1 MSSETNFFHQQY
13 NSNSKFDT
21 KYNYLN
27 DLANASYTPIDLK
40 TSEFEDGYL
49 ELSYSFCHNIIKNH
63 SKSFSL
69 ASSLL
74 DNERRDA
81 IAALY
86 SFCRITDDII
96 DKESIHRAELF
107 DSWRKNVSSPIPNI
121 ADPVNYAWLHTRAK
135 YEIPED
141 YLLQLIDGVA
151 MDTSKNRYNTYEEL
165 VKYCYHVASTVG
177 LMSMHIIGFTD
188 TKAIPFAINMGI
200 ALQLTNIIRDVGED
214 YSMGRIYLPQEELD
228 RFGITEKHFRDRIID
243 DAWMELMKFQI
254 ERARQ
259 LFEDSWKG
267 LSLLESKGKWSIKAA
282 AVLYREIL
290 KKVEHNNY
298 DNISKRAFV
307 SKKRKL
313 FLLSKMLV
321 D

>member
-1 MSSETNFFHQQY
+1 MTSGININQHYYDSSY
-13 NSNSKFDT
+13 RFDT
-21 KYNYLN
+21 DYNYLN
-27 DLANASYTPIDLK
+27 DLANVSYNPIQFE
-40 TSEFEDGYL
+40 TSEFEDSYL
-49 ELSYSFCHNIIKNH
+49 KLSYQFCHEIIKSH

-74 DNERRDA
+74 DNERQNA
-81 IAALY
+81 VAALY

-96 DKESIHRAELF
+96 DKESIHREKLF
-107 DSWRKNVSSPIPNI
+107 DSWRKNVLSPVPNI
-121 ADPVNYAWLHTRAK
+121 ADPVNFAWLHTRAK

-151 MDTSKNRYNTYEEL
+151 MDTHKNRYNTYEEL

-188 TKAIPFAINMGI
+188 RNAIPFAINMGI

-228 RFGITEKHFRDRIID
+228 RFGITEKHFSERIID
-243 DAWMELMKFQI
+243 DAWKELMKFQI

-259 LFEDSWKG
+259 LFDQSWEG
-267 LSLLESKGKWSIKAA
+267 LSFLEAKGKWSIQAA

-298 DNISKRAFV
+298 DNLSKRAFV
-307 SKKRKL
+307 SKKRRL
-313 FLLSKMLV
+313 FLLSKLLIN
-321 D
+321 